1 MAIYGDTLR
10 DAASTFVHQLNSLLN
25 KTLTYTPLQLSIVHR
40 TENGLRSEIAL
51 VSFPRSRTGD
61 SAIELKT
68 RYGPM
73 DLSLKQT
80 LVAVPDENRRQ
91 VRLRT
96 VSYGYTLQP
105 HAFDDRL
112 IRWEYVRF
120 PGEDAFWSR
129 HHVQGPLGF
138 EILDDR
144 HTIHDLTLN
153 EWHLP
158 TGWVPIEEVI
168 RFCLHDLGSP
178 ALSPRAVW
186 HAALIE
192 SVNAF
197 RTHFS
202 ESGED
207 QASRR
212 APR

>member
-1 MAIYGDTLR
+1 MTIYGDNLR

-25 KTLTYTPLQLSIVHR
+25 KTLTYTPLRLSILHR
-40 TENGLRSEIAL
+40 TENGVRREFAL
-51 VSFPRSRTGD
+51 VSFPRSRAGD

-80 LVAVPDENRRQ
+80 LDAVSDENRRQ

-120 PGEDAFWSR
+120 PGGDSFWSR
-129 HHVQGPLGF
+129 YHVQGPLRF

-144 HTIHDLTLN
+144 DTIHALTLN

-178 ALSPRAVW
+178 AFSTREVW
-186 HAALIE
+186 HAALADG
-192 SVNAF
+192 VDAF
-197 RTHFS
+197 RSHPLAVDDVD
-202 ESGED
+202 E
-207 QASRR
+207 
-212 APR
+212 

>member
-1 MAIYGDTLR
+1 MTIYGDNLR
-10 DAASTFVHQLNSLLN
+10 DAASTFVHQMNALLN
-25 KTLTYTPLQLSIVHR
+25 KTLTYTPLRLSILHR
-40 TENGLRSEIAL
+40 TENGLRREFAL
-51 VSFPRSRTGD
+51 VSFPRSGVGD

-80 LVAVPDENRRQ
+80 LEAVRDENRRQ

-105 HAFDDRL
+105 HAWDDRL

-120 PGEDAFWSR
+120 PGEDSFWSR
-129 HHVQGPLGF
+129 HHVQGPLEF

-144 HTIHDLTLN
+144 DTIHNLTLN

-168 RFCLHDLGSP
+168 RFCLHDLGAP
-178 ALSPRAVW
+178 ALTARDGW
-186 HAALIE
+186 HAALTE
-192 SVNAF
+192 SAEAF
-197 RTHFS
+197 RTPYVAR
-202 ESGED
+202 ED
-207 QASRR
+207 I
-212 APR
+212 